1 MVVKLSSKGQLV
13 IPKAVRR
20 ALNLDAGAE
29 FDVRVAEGSIVL
41 EPLRELPED
50 ALYGIFADVDLLADL
65 EAEHRQEVEDD
76 ARVRNWPRS

>member
-13 IPKAVRR
+13 IPKEVRR

-41 EPLRELPED
+41 ELLRELPED
-50 ALYGIFADVDLLADL
+50 ALYGMFADVDLLADL

>member
-41 EPLRELPED
+41 EPLRQLPED
-50 ALYGIFADVDLLADL
+50 ALYGIFADVDLLAAL
-65 EAEHRQEVEDD
+65 EAEHRKEVEDD
-76 ARVRNWPRS
+76 ARVRP

>member
-13 IPKAVRR
+13 IPRDVRR
-20 ALNLDAGAE
+20 ALNLDAGDE

-50 ALYGIFADVDLLADL
+50 VLYGMFADVDILAEL
-65 EAEHRQEVEDD
+65 EAEHRKEVEDD
-76 ARVRNWPRS
+76 ARVRP

>member
-29 FDVRVAEGSIVL
+29 FDLRVAEGSIVL
-41 EPLRELPED
+41 APLRELPED

-65 EAEHRQEVEDD
+65 EAEHRKEVEDD
-76 ARVRNWPRS
+76 TRVRP

>member
-13 IPKAVRR
+13 IPRDVRR
-20 ALNLDAGAE
+20 ALNLDAGDE

-50 ALYGIFADVDLLADL
+50 VLCGMFADVDILAEL
-65 EAEHRQEVEDD
+65 EAEHRKEVEDD
-76 ARVRNWPRS
+76 ARIRP

>member
-13 IPKAVRR
+13 IPRDVRR

-41 EPLRELPED
+41 EPLRQLPED
-50 ALYGIFADVDLLADL
+50 ALYGIFADVDLLAAL
-65 EAEHRQEVEDD
+65 EAEHRKEVEDD
-76 ARVRNWPRS
+76 ARVRP